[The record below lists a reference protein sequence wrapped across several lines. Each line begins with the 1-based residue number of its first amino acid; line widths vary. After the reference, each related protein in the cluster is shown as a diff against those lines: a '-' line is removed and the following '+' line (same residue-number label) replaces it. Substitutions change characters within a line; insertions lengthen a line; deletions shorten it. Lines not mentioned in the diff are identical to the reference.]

1 MAKSKIFALVLIF
14 AAIGVAAGT
23 GAFTT
28 AEADRTAEVNVA
40 GDANALVGIT
50 EAQNTNG
57 NELVDVGGN
66 NGQVEMNLSAAGT
79 QGGASGLNEDA
90 ATDLGN
96 VLNITNNGEETIQFK
111 IEVATQDV
119 NPRSV
124 HFYVA
129 NDSSTPGD
137 SGANNASLDTVA
149 QRGFDSDAANGRGNS
164 SNQFATTD
172 KYSITSDIE
181 NGNGASSHVVVE
193 LDSGDTATIGF
204 AVDLFD
210 QDLSD
215 GDEIIS
221 DVTIIA
227 DTDLSGEPL
236 VQDVVTD
243 EELSDDPES
252 VTVSTQDT

>member
-1 MAKSKIFALVLIF
+1 MLRAMR
-14 AAIGVAAGT
+14 T
-23 GAFTT
+23 HW
-28 AEADRTAEVNVA
+28 TAEVNVA

-57 NELVDVGGN
+57 NELVDVGGDD
-66 NGQVEMNLSAAGT
+66 GQVEMNLSAAGG
-79 QGGASGLNEDA
+79 QDASGLNEDA

-129 NDSSTPGD
+129 NDSSTPGSAD
-137 SGANNASLDTVA
+137 NADLDTVS
-149 QRGFDSDAANGRGNS
+149 QRGFDSDAANGTGNAS
-164 SNQFATTD
+164 DRFATTD

-181 NGNGASSHVVVE
+181 NEQGASSHVVVE
-193 LDSGDTATIGF
+193 LGAGETATIGF
-204 AVDLFD
+204 AVDLFG
-210 QDLSD
+210 QDLSN

>member
-50 EAQNTNG
+50 EAENTNG
-57 NELVDVGGN
+57 NELVDVDGTS
-66 NGQVEMNLSAAGT
+66 GQVEMNLSAAGT
-79 QGGASGLNEDA
+79 QDASGLNEDA

-129 NDSSTPGD
+129 NDSSTPAAEDDGD
-137 SGANNASLDTVA
+137 VGNAGLGTVA
-149 QRGFDSDAANGRGNS
+149 QDGFDSDAANTTS
-164 SNQFATTD
+164 SNASDRFATTD
-172 KYSITSDIE
+172 KYSVTSDVE
-181 NGNGASSHVVVE
+181 NGEGASSHVVVE

-227 DTDLSGEPL
+227 DTDLSEEPL
-236 VQDVVTD
+236 VEAVVTD

-252 VTVSTQDT
+252 VEA

>member
-57 NELVDVGGN
+57 NELVDVGGDD
-66 NGQVEMNLSAAGT
+66 GQVEMNLSAAGG
-79 QGGASGLNEDA
+79 QDASGLNEDA

-129 NDSSTPGD
+129 NDSSTPGSAD
-137 SGANNASLDTVA
+137 NADLDTVS
-149 QRGFDSDAANGRGNS
+149 QRGFDSDAANGTGNAS
-164 SNQFATTD
+164 DRFATTD

-181 NGNGASSHVVVE
+181 NEQGASSHVVVE
-193 LDSGDTATIGF
+193 LGAGETATIGF
-204 AVDLFD
+204 AVDLFE

-252 VTVSTQDT
+252 VTVST

>member
-57 NELVDVGGN
+57 NELVDVGGDD
-66 NGQVEMNLSAAGT
+66 GQVEMNLSAAGT

-129 NDSSTPGD
+129 NDSSTPGSAD
-137 SGANNASLDTVA
+137 NADLDTVS
-149 QRGFDSDAANGRGNS
+149 QRGFDSDAANGTGNAS
-164 SNQFATTD
+164 DRFATTD

-181 NGNGASSHVVVE
+181 NEQGASSHVVVE
-193 LDSGDTATIGF
+193 LGAGETATIGF
-204 AVDLFD
+204 AVDLFG

>member
-57 NELVDVGGN
+57 NELVDVGGDD
-66 NGQVEMNLSAAGT
+66 GQVEMNLSAAGG
-79 QGGASGLNEDA
+79 QDASGLNEDA

-129 NDSSTPGD
+129 NDSSTPGSAD
-137 SGANNASLDTVA
+137 NADLDTVS
-149 QRGFDSDAANGRGNS
+149 QRGFDSDAANGTGNAS
-164 SNQFATTD
+164 DRFATTD

-181 NGNGASSHVVVE
+181 NEQGASSHVVVE
-193 LDSGDTATIGF
+193 LGAGETATIGF
-204 AVDLFD
+204 AVDLFG

>member
-57 NELVDVGGN
+57 NELVDVGGDD
-66 NGQVEMNLSAAGT
+66 GQVEMNLSAAGG
-79 QGGASGLNEDA
+79 QDASGLNEDA

-129 NDSSTPGD
+129 NDSSTPGSAD
-137 SGANNASLDTVA
+137 NADLDTVS
-149 QRGFDSDAANGRGNS
+149 QRGFDSDAANGTGNAS
-164 SNQFATTD
+164 DRFATTD

-181 NGNGASSHVVVE
+181 NEQGASSHVVVE
-193 LDSGDTATIGF
+193 LGAGETATIGF
-204 AVDLFD
+204 AVDLFG
-210 QDLSD
+210 QDLSN

>member
-57 NELVDVGGN
+57 NELVDVGGDD
-66 NGQVEMNLSAAGT
+66 GQVEMNLSAAGG
-79 QGGASGLNEDA
+79 QDASGLNEDA

-129 NDSSTPGD
+129 NDSSTPGSAD
-137 SGANNASLDTVA
+137 NADLDTVS
-149 QRGFDSDAANGRGNS
+149 QRGFDSDAANGTGNAS
-164 SNQFATTD
+164 DRFATTD

-181 NGNGASSHVVVE
+181 NEQGASSHVVVE
-193 LDSGDTATIGF
+193 LGAGETATIGF
-204 AVDLFD
+204 AVDLFE

>member
-66 NGQVEMNLSAAGT
+66 NGQVEMNLSAAGN
-79 QGGASGLNEDA
+79 QDASGLNEDA

-111 IEVATQDV
+111 IEVATKDV
-119 NPRSV
+119 DPRSV

-129 NDSSTPGD
+129 NDSDTPGD
-137 SGANNASLDTVA
+137 SGANNADLDTVA
-149 QRGFDSDAANGRGNS
+149 QRGFDSDAANGTGNAS
-164 SNQFATTD
+164 DRFATTD
-172 KYSITSDIE
+172 KYSITSDVE
-181 NGNGASSHVVVE
+181 DGDDASSHVVVE
-193 LDSGDTATIGF
+193 LDPGDTATIGF
-204 AVDLFD
+204 AVDLFG